1 MPKHSI
7 LSAKDID
14 RIRKALL
21 AWGKP
26 ASAVSLF
33 NEKMLRQQIEIWK
46 NVVQFEWTRD
56 LVEKYQQDIAVRYW
70 IQIAIEHSEPKAAG
84 RIHELVAP
92 HDAHFQSIMKP
103 RPFPAS
109 AGKAPLSGHP
119 YFWEENSIVR

>member
-33 NEKMLRQQIEIWK
+33 TEKMLSQQIEIWK
-46 NVVQFEWTRD
+46 NVVHFGWTHD
-56 LVEKYQQDIAVRYW
+56 LAEKYEQDVAVRYW
-70 IQIAIEHSEPKAAG
+70 IQIAIEHSDPKAAG
-84 RIHELVAP
+84 QIHELVAP
-92 HDAHFQSIMKP
+92 YDAHFQSIMKP
-103 RPFPAS
+103 RQIPVS
-109 AGKAPLSGHP
+109 AGKAPLLRHP
-119 YFWEENSIVR
+119 YFWEKNSILP